1 MHMTADSA
9 SATRPQRG
17 RPGRSPLVAAALPDL
32 RGPASGVIELP
43 PRLFWSAPDHTFDLS
58 LRHDV
63 LAAYESVLI
72 EARTS
77 ADLAEFLNGDLLAG
91 VWGDLH
97 LPPSVRQAWEE
108 AHPALRDRAAHAA
121 AA

>member
-9 SATRPQRG
+9 PATRPQRG
-17 RPGRSPLVAAALPDL
+17 RPDRPPLVAAALPEL

-43 PRLFWSAPDHTFDLS
+43 PRLFWSAPDHSFDLS

-91 VWGDLH
+91 VSLAEAVAACR
-97 LPPSVRQAWEE
+97 PPP
-108 AHPALRDRAAHAA
+108 HPGAACRPPPCGQSGH
-121 AA
+121 